1 MIDLRSDTVTRPT
14 REMREAMARAEVG
27 DDVYGED
34 PTVNALEARAAA
46 MFGREAAI
54 FFPTGT
60 MANQAAIR
68 SLTQPGQELLGDELS
83 HVFNYEMGAAAAI
96 SGVLA
101 KTVRAPGGILAP
113 ALLDTAYS
121 PPGVPYKSETGLLVV
136 ENTANLAGGTLY
148 TPAQW
153 DAVVRWASER
163 NLPLHLDGARI
174 FNAAVAQGAQVRE
187 LSRGASTVMFSL
199 SKGLCAP
206 VGSLLVTDAAI
217 AVRARRA
224 RKMLGGGMR
233 QAGIIAAAGIVAL
246 QTMVERLAEDH
257 ENARR
262 LAEGLAGIRGITL
275 DTTNVVTNILIF
287 GTPGVSTPRFLQ
299 ALRARGVLA
308 GSVAPETVRMVTHRD
323 VSSSDI
329 PKAVAAVD
337 AAMEESRLTA

>member
-34 PTVNALEARAAA
+34 PTVNALEAKAAA
-46 MFGREAAI
+46 VFGREAAI

-68 SLTQPGQELLGDELS
+68 SLTQPGQELLGEEQS

-101 KTVRAPGGILAP
+101 KTVRAPGGILLP
-113 ALLDTAYS
+113 ALLDPVYS
-121 PPGVPYKSETGLLVV
+121 PPGIPYKSETGLLVV
-136 ENTANLAGGTLY
+136 ENTANLAGGTIY

-153 DAVVRWASER
+153 DAVVGWASER
-163 NLPLHLDGARI
+163 NLPVHLDGARV

-206 VGSLLVTDAAI
+206 VGSLLVTDASI

-233 QAGIIAAAGIVAL
+233 QAGVLAAAGIVAI

-257 ENARR
+257 ANARQ
-262 LAEGLAGIRGITL
+262 LASGLAGIHGVSI

-287 GTPGVSTPRFLQ
+287 GTPGVPTPRFLQ
-299 ALRARGVLA
+299 ALRAHGVLA

-323 VSSSDI
+323 VSAGDM
-329 PKAVAAVD
+329 PKVLAAVER
-337 AAMEESRLTA
+337 AIQQCL